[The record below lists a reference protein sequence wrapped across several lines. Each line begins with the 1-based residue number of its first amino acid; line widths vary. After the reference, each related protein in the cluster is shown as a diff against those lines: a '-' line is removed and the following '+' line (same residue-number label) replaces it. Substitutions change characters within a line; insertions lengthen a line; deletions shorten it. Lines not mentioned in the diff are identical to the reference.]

1 MEVLTVEKKKKK
13 IITEKYFQI
22 VSCDRSSVKT
32 HSV

>member
-1 MEVLTVEKKKKK
+1 MEVLTVEKKKK